1 MSPTGSL
8 KRTQRRL
15 SNQRALRTT
24 ITFCLVAFLG
34 NAISAHAQN
43 SDKQIEEIKRL
54 YKAVNEQIA
63 AAEKEKPYSSIFCD
77 ELVRNVNENPWPAV
91 GIFKSVTKAYYTF
104 SRREGEP
111 YPNKLLQITVTT
123 QRSDRSEY
131 AEYLFNSAGELVFS
145 FEKQA
150 GDPTVEVRHYFA
162 NGRPIRIVRDQKTLR
177 VPNSNDLKAGR
188 AIMTEGLRLKRM
200 FVLG

>member
-8 KRTQRRL
+8 KRTQRSV
-15 SNQRALRTT
+15 SNQRALRIV

-43 SDKQIEEIKRL
+43 SDKQIEAIRRL
-54 YKAVNEQIA
+54 YQAVNEQIA

-111 YPNKLLQITVTT
+111 YPNQLLQITVTT

-131 AEYLFNSAGELVFS
+131 VEYLFNSTGQLVFCL
-145 FEKQA
+145 EKA
-150 GDPTVEVRHYFA
+150 DGDQGIDVRYYFA
-162 NGRPIRIVRDQKTLR
+162 D
-177 VPNSNDLKAGR
+177 GR
-188 AIMTEGLRLKRM
+188 AIRMIKGEKTLTISSSKELKDSQKVLREGLRLKNVFM
-200 FVLG
+200 LG